1 MPLNKFTC
9 TDFRC
14 LASAELEFDAHYN
27 LIFGPNASGKT
38 SLLEAIAYL
47 GRGRSF
53 RGAPTQNL
61 VRHGASEFVLFGK
74 ADTGTR
80 ETVIGVRNSREG
92 LEIHIDGETVAGAAG
107 LAEVLPLQIVDPDI
121 HNLIAGGPAERRR
134 YIDWIAFHVERGYLD
149 QWRRFRRALKQ
160 RNAALKEN
168 ASHDALAGWDKE
180 FVETGYEVHEA
191 RRRVLAITRPAL
203 RDIGAALLGSTVD
216 IEYQQ
221 GWSTDKSLA
230 QVLTAGMDRDRQLCA
245 TQAGPQR
252 ADLKLVYD
260 EHQARRLVSRGQQKL
275 LACALILAAT
285 AVVQSHLGRAL
296 LLLLDDPAAE
306 LDSDSLTRLMAAVV
320 ELDCQVIATSLN
332 PDLVLFPQP
341 PRTFHV
347 EQGDVVEC
355 TAKESC

>member
-1 MPLNKFTC
+1 MPLNNFKC

-14 LASAELEFDAHYN
+14 LVSAELEFDPHYN
-27 LIFGPNASGKT
+27 LISGPNASGKT

-53 RGAPTQNL
+53 RGAPTQSL

-80 ETVIGVRNSREG
+80 EAAVGVRNSREG
-92 LEIHIDGETVAGAAG
+92 LEIHIDGDKVTSAAD

-121 HNLIAGGPAERRR
+121 HNLVAGGPAERRR
-134 YIDWIAFHVERGYLD
+134 YIDWMAFHVEHGYLD
-149 QWRRFRRALKQ
+149 HWRRFRRALKQ

-168 ASHDALAGWDKE
+168 TTRDALVGWDRE
-180 FVETGYEVHEA
+180 FIETGHEVHAA
-191 RRRVLAITRPAL
+191 RLRVLDIARPAL
-203 RDIGAALLGSTVD
+203 RDIGASLLGSSVD

-221 GWSTDKSLA
+221 GWSTDGSLA
-230 QVLTAGMDRDRQLCA
+230 EALAVGIDRDRQLCA

-252 ADLKLVYD
+252 ADLKLFYD
-260 EHQARRLVSRGQQKL
+260 ERQARRLVSRGQQKL

-285 AVVQSHLGRAL
+285 AVVQSHIGRGL
-296 LLLLDDPAAE
+296 MLLLDDPAAE
-306 LDSDSLTRLMAAVV
+306 LDTDSLTRLMAAVV
-320 ELDCQVIATSLN
+320 ELDCQVIATSLD

-347 EQGDVVEC
+347 EQGAVIVRAG
-355 TAKESC
+355 T